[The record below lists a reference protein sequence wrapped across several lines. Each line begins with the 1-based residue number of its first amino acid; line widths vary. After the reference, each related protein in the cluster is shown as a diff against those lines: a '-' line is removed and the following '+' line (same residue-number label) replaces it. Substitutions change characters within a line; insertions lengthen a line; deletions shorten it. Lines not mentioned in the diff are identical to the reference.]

1 MKYKLLLTGNN
12 KTVIGE
18 FFTQMDFSFECMSTS
33 ERYDDILNH
42 MKYFH
47 PDAFVYCLFR
57 ENSAELKKFI
67 NVENAILRQ
76 KLPIIVIGDPEEC
89 DTFTK
94 IAPAMIVTMLQRPM
108 TTRNIEKAIVD
119 LLDARREE
127 REQEERE
134 QEEQEREE
142 KKREAQEKEERAAQ
156 EKARREQELLE
167 TAAAVLAAGTAPE
180 EKRRKHVLI
189 VDDDSSVLK
198 LIKGYLSEKYDVAT
212 AISGKVAMKFLETR
226 KTDLVLL
233 DYEMPVENGPAVLG
247 KIRSDANLKN
257 LPVVFLTGVT
267 AKEKIQEV
275 LAMKPQGYLLK
286 PIDAERLDATIDS
299 ILVRKE

>member
-12 KTVIGE
+12 KTVISE

-42 MKYFH
+42 MKYFQ

-57 ENSAELKKFI
+57 ENPDEMKKLI
-67 NVENAILRQ
+67 NVENLIFRQ
-76 KLPIIVIGDPEEC
+76 RLPIIVIGDPEEC
-89 DTFTK
+89 DMFTK
-94 IAPAMIVTMLQRPM
+94 AAPAMEVTMLQRPM
-108 TTRNIEKAIVD
+108 TTRKIEKAVVK
-119 LLDARREE
+119 LLDARREQQ
-127 REQEERE
+127 EQEERE
-134 QEEQEREE
+134 WQEQERKALERE
-142 KKREAQEKEERAAQ
+142 AQEREAQEKE
-156 EKARREQELLE
+156 RREQELME
-167 TAAAVLAAGTAPE
+167 AAAAVIAAGTAQE
-180 EKRRKHVLI
+180 EKRRKHILI

-226 KTDLVLL
+226 RTDLVLL
-233 DYEMPVENGPAVLG
+233 DYEMPGENGPAVLG
-247 KIRSDANLKN
+247 KIRSDEHIKN

-267 AKEKIQEV
+267 DKEKIQEV

-286 PIDAERLDATIDS
+286 PIDAERLFASIDG
-299 ILVRKE
+299 ILAGKE

>member
-12 KTVIGE
+12 KTVISE

-42 MKYFH
+42 MKYFQ

-57 ENSAELKKFI
+57 ENPDEMKKLI
-67 NVENAILRQ
+67 NVENLIFRQ
-76 KLPIIVIGDPEEC
+76 RLPIIVIGDPEEC
-89 DTFTK
+89 DMFTK
-94 IAPAMIVTMLQRPM
+94 AAPAMEVTMLQRPM
-108 TTRNIEKAIVD
+108 TTRKIEKAVVK
-119 LLDARREE
+119 LLDARREQQ
-127 REQEERE
+127 EQEERE
-134 QEEQEREE
+134 WQEQERKALERE
-142 KKREAQEKEERAAQ
+142 AQEREAQEKE
-156 EKARREQELLE
+156 RREQELME
-167 TAAAVLAAGTAPE
+167 AAAAVIAAGTAQE
-180 EKRRKHVLI
+180 EKRRKHILI

-226 KTDLVLL
+226 RTDLVLL
-233 DYEMPVENGPAVLG
+233 DYEMPGENGPAVLG
-247 KIRSDANLKN
+247 KIRSDEHIKN

-267 AKEKIQEV
+267 DREKIQEV

-286 PIDAERLDATIDS
+286 PIDAERLFASIDG
-299 ILVRKE
+299 ILAGKE

>member
-12 KTVIGE
+12 KTVISE

-42 MKYFH
+42 MKYFQ

-57 ENSAELKKFI
+57 ENPDEMKKLI
-67 NVENAILRQ
+67 NVENLIFRQ
-76 KLPIIVIGDPEEC
+76 RLPIIVIGDPEEC
-89 DTFTK
+89 DMFTK
-94 IAPAMIVTMLQRPM
+94 AAPAMEVTMLQRPM
-108 TTRNIEKAIVD
+108 TTRKIEKAVVK
-119 LLDARREE
+119 LLDARREQQ
-127 REQEERE
+127 EQEERE
-134 QEEQEREE
+134 WQEQERKALERE
-142 KKREAQEKEERAAQ
+142 AQEREAQEKE
-156 EKARREQELLE
+156 RREQELME
-167 TAAAVLAAGTAPE
+167 AAAAVIAAGTAQE
-180 EKRRKHVLI
+180 EKRRKHILI

-226 KTDLVLL
+226 RTDLVLL
-233 DYEMPVENGPAVLG
+233 DYEMPGENGPAVLG
-247 KIRSDANLKN
+247 KIRSDEHIKN

-267 AKEKIQEV
+267 DKEKIQEV

-286 PIDAERLDATIDS
+286 PINAERLFASIDG
-299 ILVRKE
+299 ILAGKE

>member
-94 IAPAMIVTMLQRPM
+94 IAPAMVVTMLQRPM

-127 REQEERE
+127 QEQEERE
-134 QEEQEREE
+134 LEEQEREE

-167 TAAAVLAAGTAPE
+167 TAAADIAAGTVPE

-233 DYEMPVENGPAVLG
+233 DYEMPVENGPAVLS

>member
-12 KTVIGE
+12 KTVISE

-42 MKYFH
+42 MKYFQ

-57 ENSAELKKFI
+57 ENPDEMKKLI
-67 NVENAILRQ
+67 NVENLIFRQ
-76 KLPIIVIGDPEEC
+76 RLPIIVIGDPEEC
-89 DTFTK
+89 DMFTK
-94 IAPAMIVTMLQRPM
+94 AAPAMEVTMLQRPM
-108 TTRNIEKAIVD
+108 TTRKIEKAVVK
-119 LLDARREE
+119 LLDARREQQ
-127 REQEERE
+127 EQEERE
-134 QEEQEREE
+134 WQEQERKALERE
-142 KKREAQEKEERAAQ
+142 AQEREAQEKE
-156 EKARREQELLE
+156 RREQELME
-167 TAAAVLAAGTAPE
+167 AAAAVIAAGTAQE
-180 EKRRKHVLI
+180 EKRRKHILI

-226 KTDLVLL
+226 RTDLVLL
-233 DYEMPVENGPAVLG
+233 DYEMPGENGPAVLG
-247 KIRSDANLKN
+247 KIRSDEHIKN

-267 AKEKIQEV
+267 DREKIQEV

-286 PIDAERLDATIDS
+286 PIDAERLFASIDG
-299 ILVRKE
+299 ILTGKE

>member
-12 KTVIGE
+12 KTVISE

-42 MKYFH
+42 MKYFQ

-57 ENSAELKKFI
+57 ENPDEMKKLI
-67 NVENAILRQ
+67 NVENLIFRQ
-76 KLPIIVIGDPEEC
+76 RLPIIVIGDPEEC
-89 DTFTK
+89 DMFTK
-94 IAPAMIVTMLQRPM
+94 AAPAMEVTMLQRPM
-108 TTRNIEKAIVD
+108 TTRKIEKAVVK
-119 LLDARREE
+119 LLDARREQQ
-127 REQEERE
+127 EQEERE
-134 QEEQEREE
+134 WQEQERKALERE
-142 KKREAQEKEERAAQ
+142 AQEREAQEKE
-156 EKARREQELLE
+156 RREQELME
-167 TAAAVLAAGTAPE
+167 AAAAVIAAGTAQE
-180 EKRRKHVLI
+180 EKRRKHILI

-226 KTDLVLL
+226 RTDLVLL
-233 DYEMPVENGPAVLG
+233 DYEMPGENGPAVLG
-247 KIRSDANLKN
+247 KIRSDEHIKN

-267 AKEKIQEV
+267 DKEKIQEV

-286 PIDAERLDATIDS
+286 PIDAERLFASIDG
-299 ILVRKE
+299 ILTGKE

>member
-94 IAPAMIVTMLQRPM
+94 IAPAMVVTMLQRPM

-127 REQEERE
+127 QEQEERE
-134 QEEQEREE
+134 LEEQEREE

-167 TAAAVLAAGTAPE
+167 TAAAVIAAGTVPE

-233 DYEMPVENGPAVLG
+233 DYEMPVENGPAVLS

>member
-12 KTVIGE
+12 KTVISE

-42 MKYFH
+42 MKYFQ

-57 ENSAELKKFI
+57 ENPDEMKKLI
-67 NVENAILRQ
+67 NVENLIFRQ
-76 KLPIIVIGDPEEC
+76 RLPIIVIGDPEEC
-89 DTFTK
+89 DMFTK
-94 IAPAMIVTMLQRPM
+94 AAPAMEVTMLQRPM
-108 TTRNIEKAIVD
+108 TTRKIEKAVVK
-119 LLDARREE
+119 LLDARREQQ
-127 REQEERE
+127 EQEERE
-134 QEEQEREE
+134 WQEQERKALERE
-142 KKREAQEKEERAAQ
+142 AQEREAQEKE
-156 EKARREQELLE
+156 RREQELME
-167 TAAAVLAAGTAPE
+167 AAAAVIAAGTAQE
-180 EKRRKHVLI
+180 EKRRKHILI

-226 KTDLVLL
+226 RTDLVLL
-233 DYEMPVENGPAVLG
+233 DYEMPGENGPAVLG
-247 KIRSDANLKN
+247 KIRSDEHIKN

-267 AKEKIQEV
+267 DREKIQEV

-286 PIDAERLDATIDS
+286 PINAERLFASIDG
-299 ILVRKE
+299 ILTGKE

>member
-12 KTVIGE
+12 KTVISE

-42 MKYFH
+42 MKYFQ

-57 ENSAELKKFI
+57 ENPDEMKKLI
-67 NVENAILRQ
+67 NVENLIFRQ
-76 KLPIIVIGDPEEC
+76 RLPIIVIGDPEEC
-89 DTFTK
+89 DMFTK
-94 IAPAMIVTMLQRPM
+94 AAPAMEVTMLQRPM
-108 TTRNIEKAIVD
+108 TTRKIEKAVVK
-119 LLDARREE
+119 LLDARREQQ
-127 REQEERE
+127 EQEERE
-134 QEEQEREE
+134 WQEQERKAQE
-142 KKREAQEKEERAAQ
+142 REAQEKE
-156 EKARREQELLE
+156 RREQELME
-167 TAAAVLAAGTAPE
+167 AAAAVIAAGTAQE
-180 EKRRKHVLI
+180 EKRRKHILI

-226 KTDLVLL
+226 RTDLVLL
-233 DYEMPVENGPAVLG
+233 DYEMPGENGPAVLG
-247 KIRSDANLKN
+247 KIRSDEHIKN

-267 AKEKIQEV
+267 DREKIQEV

-286 PIDAERLDATIDS
+286 PINAERLFASIDG
-299 ILVRKE
+299 ILTGKE

>member
-18 FFTQMDFSFECMSTS
+18 FFTQMDFSFECLSTS

-42 MKYFH
+42 VKYFH

-57 ENSAELKKFI
+57 ENSEDLKKFI
-67 NVENAILRQ
+67 NVESVVIR
-76 KLPIIVIGDPEEC
+76 KKFPIVVIGSPEEC
-89 DTFTK
+89 DLFARV
-94 IAPAMIVTMLQRPM
+94 APAMEVTMMHRPM
-108 TTRNIEKAIVD
+108 TTRNMENAISK
-119 LLDARREE
+119 LLDERREKIEMEE
-127 REQEERE
+127 REQK
-134 QEEQEREE
+134 E
-142 KKREAQEKEERAAQ
+142 KEREAQERDAQ
-156 EKARREQELLE
+156 EKEAREKAKREQELLE
-167 TAAAVLAAGTAPE
+167 AAAAAIAAGTMPEE
-180 EKRRKHVLI
+180 EKRRRHVLI

-198 LIKGYLSEKYDVAT
+198 LIKGYLTEKYDVAT

-226 KTDLVLL
+226 RTDLVLL

-247 KIRSDANLKN
+247 KIRSDAHTKN

-267 AKEKIQEV
+267 DKEKIQEV

-286 PIDAERLDATIDS
+286 PIEAERLYATIDS
-299 ILVRKE
+299 IFSRKE